1 MQKVNVN
8 CEDTGKVIACDV
20 LERSDKQMKVVPP
33 GTTTSIILR
42 RTDLR
47 KPYIGN
53 FAKMT
58 FSTKG

>member
-20 LERSDKQMKVVPP
+20 LERNDKRIKVVVP
-33 GTTTSIILR
+33 GTTTPLTLL

-47 KPYIGN
+47 KPFIGN